1 MRADDIKHIVSV
13 PDILQRYGV
22 EVKRGRCRG
31 FCHDGRDQNMQVSE
45 QFAYCHVCHAKF
57 DIFSIVQH
65 FENCDFKRAKQIL
78 DPCGH
83 SFADEMRARKISNQ
97 RKAEEQKRKEDSEK
111 AMDAECEY
119 IRLVRQR
126 EMYKPKSPDE
136 PLHPLFAEALQKLE
150 IVEMR
155 LMEV

>member
-1 MRADDIKHIVSV
+1 MRAEDIKHIVSV

-65 FENCDFKRAKQIL
+65 FENCDFKRAKQII

-83 SFADEMRARKISNQ
+83 RFADEMRARKISNR
-97 RKAEEQKRKEDSEK
+97 RKAEEQKRKDESEK
-111 AMDAECEY
+111 IISAECEY
-119 IRLVRQR
+119 LRLIRQR
-126 EMYKPKSPDE
+126 EMYKPRSPCEVPD
-136 PLHPLFAEALQKLE
+136 PRFMEALQKLE
-150 IVEMR
+150 IAELR
-155 LMEV
+155 LQEV